1 VNFLSSVIVNLLY
14 FGRNATGFCLVF
26 GFCFLNE
33 FSRISLVVCKHGVQS
48 SLLRMCCTGN
58 RLAELMFSCAIG
70 TITLSVYLYDL
81 HVVFAMN

>member
-1 VNFLSSVIVNLLY
+1 MSYLISALENFESMSYLIKGCLHNTVFHQCYVNM
-14 FGRNATGFCLVF
+14 VF
-26 GFCFLNE
+26 KVPFIF
-33 FSRISLVVCKHGVQS
+33 Q
-48 SLLRMCCTGN
+48 LLRMCCTGSN